1 MNENGFNNTRATI
14 KDVAVKANVSLSTVS
29 RALREPDKTPAETVS
44 KVRAAAEAL
53 NYVYNATAGS
63 LSKRRSDTIGILLPS
78 PTYAAFGV
86 NLMAIQKT
94 CSERNYSCKVALSQF
109 SPEEERLAMRRFH
122 EQRIGGL
129 ILVGL
134 DMSNVEYMKT
144 LEAAGIPCII
154 LWEVPD
160 ESVNY
165 IGIDNA
171 RSIYTSVKYL
181 IDLGHKRIGF
191 LVGPMTCARRTI
203 DRMEGYKKVLADNG
217 IPFDPELIRSQP
229 PSYLLSVP
237 EDISVCGFD
246 DIDIA
251 AYFNPP
257 LTSIK
262 TPCYEMGQMAANIMI
277 SAIESQTPLKVQYL
291 LDTELIVRRTC
302 GRVKEK

>member
-144 LEAAGIPCII
+144 LEAAGINQTQHKILMQFKVEMSAII
-154 LWEVPD
+154 PG
-160 ESVNY
+160 Y
-165 IGIDNA
+165 T
-171 RSIYTSVKYL
+171 TSVTVNTQVS
-181 IDLGHKRIGF
+181 I
-191 LVGPMTCARRTI
+191 
-203 DRMEGYKKVLADNG
+203 AD
-217 IPFDPELIRSQP
+217 
-229 PSYLLSVP
+229 
-237 EDISVCGFD
+237 
-246 DIDIA
+246 
-251 AYFNPP
+251 
-257 LTSIK
+257 T
-262 TPCYEMGQMAANIMI
+262 
-277 SAIESQTPLKVQYL
+277 
-291 LDTELIVRRTC
+291 LIV
-302 GRVKEK
+302 GNVPQFYAVGDPLA

>member
-217 IPFDPELIRSQP
+217 ILFDG
-229 PSYLLSVP
+229 
-237 EDISVCGFD
+237 VC
-246 DIDIA
+246 
-251 AYFNPP
+251 
-257 LTSIK
+257 
-262 TPCYEMGQMAANIMI
+262 
-277 SAIESQTPLKVQYL
+277 
-291 LDTELIVRRTC
+291 R
-302 GRVKEK
+302 